1 MIGKDAMNSIF
12 GRYVN
17 GHGAYIPGTA
27 LLVKTKITLLGFI
40 EMYGM

>member
-1 MIGKDAMNSIF
+1 MEKNTMNSVF

-27 LLVKTKITLLGFI
+27 LLVKTNIIELGFI
-40 EMYGM
+40 EMYEM